1 MLREEKGGLVRTCP
15 GEGKRPRDRE
25 QHHDKQEHGQQ
36 SERGRSPEELVA
48 ELVKQGCTIT
58 TALVGPG
65 IKSPRSPDAQR
76 KKEEREEL
84 AKTGWRQISFMAPDN
99 PAAREFLMNAA
110 KEINSKRVLKALRGA
125 LDNPTVVQVGWKV
138 LKLKGKAGAR
148 VRRALG
154 L

>member
-1 MLREEKGGLVRTCP
+1 MFREKRGGLVRTCP
-15 GEGKRPRDRE
+15 EGRQDRE
-25 QHHDKQEHGQQ
+25 QNHDERKRRHQ
-36 SERGRSPEELVA
+36 SERGRSAEELVA

-76 KKEEREEL
+76 KKEKREEL
-84 AKTGWRQISFMAPDN
+84 AKKGWRPISFMAPDN
-99 PAAREFLMNAA
+99 PAAREFLTNAA
-110 KEINSKRVLKALRGA
+110 KEVESKSVLKALRVT
-125 LDNPTVVQVGWKV
+125 LDNPRVVRIGWKV